1 MAILKN
7 SIDKSEFGTEIYLDG
22 EEEPAVVT
30 SSPREIDAV
39 DDALYEFEK
48 LDVDAGFISRIETWA
63 IPQHYTADE
72 LA

>member
-7 SIDKSEFGTEIYLDG
+7 SKDKSEFVTEIYLDG

-30 SSPREIDAV
+30 SSPREIDAI
-39 DDALYEFEK
+39 DDAMYEFGK
-48 LDVDAGFISRIETWA
+48 LHIDAGFISRIETWA